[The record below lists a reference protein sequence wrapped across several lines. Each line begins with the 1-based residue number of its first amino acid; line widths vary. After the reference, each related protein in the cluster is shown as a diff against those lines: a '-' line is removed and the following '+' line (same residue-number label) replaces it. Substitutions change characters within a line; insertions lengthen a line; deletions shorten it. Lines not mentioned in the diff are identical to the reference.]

1 MMNMMTTINCNVAHD
16 DQQTVMMKMIKN
28 SDDDI
33 GNHNMDGDDHNN
45 IMMIISRTNH
55 NLDPV
60 NKNIVDI
67 VLG

>member
-1 MMNMMTTINCNVAHD
+1 MMTTINCNVAHD
-16 DQQTVMMKMIKN
+16 DQQTVMINMIKN

-33 GNHNMDGDDHNN
+33 GHHDMDGDDHND
-45 IMMIISRTNH
+45 IMLIISRTNH

>member
-16 DQQTVMMKMIKN
+16 DQQTVMINMIKI

-33 GNHNMDGDDHNN
+33 WHHDMDGDDHND
-45 IMMIISRTNH
+45 IMLIISRTNH

-60 NKNIVDI
+60 NKKPRNWSK
-67 VLG
+67 